1 MKKYIRPILLLL
13 CVILTVGPL
22 AACKKDSGDGDT
34 TTTPT
39 TTAKPKEGLKI
50 DKELIV
56 LAVGQSESLT
66 VTKLSTGEQTLA
78 VIWSTDNDEVAR
90 VDTSGKV
97 TALAEGKATITA
109 STIDNKYSVKCEIT
123 VSASV
128 VGLKLPEQI
137 TLSIGESSKL
147 TAETIPA
154 GIDVSLKWQSTVDSV
169 VMVSDDGTVTGL
181 MSGTS
186 SVIVSTLDGSY
197 MAACSVTVLNSI
209 VSLTFNESTVK
220 LNVGVSKKLDLT
232 VLPADAT
239 TAQFTFESS
248 NPNVATVSEGGVV
261 TAVSVGT
268 VTIKC
273 TAQNGV
279 TASCTVQV
287 TMAATSL
294 TLDLSELTVEI
305 NATAK
310 LTATVFPENAT
321 VTELAWTTS
330 DPSIVKVASDGTITA
345 LKVGT
350 ATVTVS
356 LPDGGIS
363 TDCVITV
370 IDPSVSITFDSTD
383 ITLKLGSESEDHMTL
398 VPIVTPENPNE
409 TFTWTSSDDKI
420 VSVSSSGI
428 IRAKELGTA
437 VITVKCS
444 SGAVASVNV
453 TVEKAPIVI
462 PVEKVEVSS
471 PLLSEGFVTVTEGR
485 YIDVTVTFV
494 PSSATDKEYTFE
506 ITGSAVKI
514 KDGKLY
520 ALKEGAATV
529 KVVANNNGKK
539 VKSDAI
545 VISVSALG
553 DADKDRVLAE
563 YKVKLSAEN
572 TLNATNIAD
581 IKAKY
586 ESDIKSIKSS
596 IAAITTTEDDL
607 AAEKSLLAV
616 YEAKLKSAQDEG
628 NADEI
633 AKWQSNVD
641 DSKAQIKLLE
651 DDLETKST
659 LESSLK
665 SKQSKLD
672 DELKSEDERH
682 NQVIDKLKDEYDYI
696 LRYDK

>member
-13 CVILTVGPL
+13 CVILTIAPL
-22 AACKKDSGDGDT
+22 AACKKDNEGDIT
-34 TTTPT
+34 TAPT
-39 TTAKPKEGLKI
+39 TTAKPQEGLKI
-50 DKELIV
+50 DKEQLV
-56 LAVGQSESLT
+56 LAIGQSETLT
-66 VTKLSTGEQTLA
+66 VTKLSTGEQTLTVLWA
-78 VIWSTDNDEVAR
+78 SDNENVAK
-90 VDTSGKV
+90 VDASGKV
-97 TALAEGKATITA
+97 TALSEGKATITA
-109 STIDNKYSVKCEIT
+109 STMDSKYSVKCEVS

-128 VGLKLPEQI
+128 VGLRLPEQI

-154 GIDVSLKWQSTVDSV
+154 GLDVSLKWQSTVEGV
-169 VMVSDDGTVTGL
+169 VMVSDDGTITGL

-186 SVIVSTLDGSY
+186 SVIVSTLDGKY
-197 MAACSVTVLNSI
+197 MAACSVTVTNPI
-209 VSLTFNESTVK
+209 VSISFDESIVK

-232 VLPADAT
+232 ILPSDAT
-239 TAQFTFESS
+239 NAQFTFESS
-248 NPNVATVSEGGVV
+248 NPNVASVSEGGVV
-261 TAVSVGT
+261 TAASVGT

-294 TLDLSELTVEI
+294 TLDLSELTLEI
-305 NATAK
+305 DATSK
-310 LTATVFPENAT
+310 LTATIFPEDAT
-321 VTELAWTTS
+321 ITELTWTIS
-330 DPSIVKVASDGTITA
+330 DPSIVSVADDGTVTA

-356 LPDGGIS
+356 LPDGSIS
-363 TDCVITV
+363 ADCVVTV
-370 IDPSVSITFDSTD
+370 IDPSVSITFESTD
-383 ITLKLGSESEDHMTL
+383 IILKLGSESEDHMTL

-409 TFTWTSSDDKI
+409 TFTWISSDDKI
-420 VSVSSSGI
+420 VSVSSSGT

-437 VITVKCS
+437 TITVKCS
-444 SGAVASVNV
+444 SGAVATLKV

-471 PLLSEGFVTVTEGR
+471 PLLSEGFVTVTEGQ
-485 YIDVTVTFV
+485 YIDITVAFT
-494 PSSATDKEYTFE
+494 PSSATDKDYTFE

-514 KDGKLY
+514 KDGKLF

-529 KVVANNNGKK
+529 KVVANNNGKN

-545 VISVSALG
+545 VISVNALKN
-553 DADKDRVLAE
+553 ADKDRVLAE
-563 YKVKLSAEN
+563 YKAKLSAEN
-572 TLNATNIAD
+572 TLNAANIAD
-581 IKAKY
+581 IKAKF
-586 ESDIKSIKSS
+586 ENDIKSIKSS
-596 IAAITTTEDDL
+596 IAAITVTEDDL

-616 YEAKLKSAQDEG
+616 YEAKLKSAQDNG
-628 NADEI
+628 DANEI

-641 DSKAQIKLLE
+641 DSKAQIKSLE
-651 DDLETKST
+651 DDLETKSA

-682 NQVIDKLKDEYDYI
+682 NGVVDKLRDEYDYI

>member
-13 CVILTVGPL
+13 CVILAITPL
-22 AACKKDSGDGDT
+22 AACKKDDEGDI

-50 DKELIV
+50 DKEQLV
-56 LAVGQSESLT
+56 LAIGQSETLT
-66 VTKLSTGEQTLA
+66 VTKLSTGEQTLT
-78 VIWSTDNDEVAR
+78 VIWSSDNDEVAK

-109 STIDNKYSVKCEIT
+109 STIDNKYSVKCEVS

-154 GIDVSLKWQSTVDSV
+154 GLEVSLKWQSTVESV
-169 VMVSDDGTVTGL
+169 VMVSDDGTITGL

-186 SVIVSTLDGSY
+186 SVIVSTLDGKY
-197 MAACSVTVLNSI
+197 MAACSVIVTNPI
-209 VSLTFNESTVK
+209 VSIAFNESTVK

-232 VLPADAT
+232 ILPADAT
-239 TAQFTFESS
+239 NAQFTFESS
-248 NPNVATVSEGGVV
+248 NPNVASVSEGGVV

-287 TMAATSL
+287 TMTATSL
-294 TLDLSELTVEI
+294 TLDRSELTLDI
-305 NATAK
+305 NAASK
-310 LTATVFPENAT
+310 LVATILPENAT
-321 VTELAWTTS
+321 VNGLDWTSS
-330 DPSIVKVASDGTITA
+330 DPSIVSVADDGTVTA

-356 LPDGGIS
+356 LSDGGIS
-363 TDCVITV
+363 ADCVVTV
-370 IDPSVSITFDSTD
+370 IDPSVSITFETTD
-383 ITLKLGSESEDHMTL
+383 IILKLGSESEDHMTL
-398 VPIVTPENPNE
+398 VPIVAPENPNE
-409 TFTWTSSDDKI
+409 TFTWTSSNDKI

-437 VITVKCS
+437 TITVKCS
-444 SGAVASVNV
+444 SGAVATLNV

-471 PLLSEGFVTVTEGR
+471 PLLSEGFVTVTEGQ
-485 YIDVTVTFV
+485 YIDITVTFT
-494 PSSATDKEYTFE
+494 PSSATDKEYIFE

-520 ALKEGAATV
+520 AIKQGAATV
-529 KVVANNNGKK
+529 KIVANNNGKK

-545 VISVSALG
+545 VISVNALG

-563 YKVKLSAEN
+563 YKAKLSAEN
-572 TLNATNIAD
+572 TLNAANIAD

-586 ESDIKSIKSS
+586 ENDIKSIKSS
-596 IAAITTTEDDL
+596 IAAITATEDDL

-616 YEAKLKSAQDEG
+616 YEAKLKGAQDNG
-628 NADEI
+628 DADEI

-641 DSKAQIKLLE
+641 DSKAQIKSLE
-651 DDLETKST
+651 NDLETKST
-659 LESSLK
+659 LETSLK

-672 DELKSEDERH
+672 NELESEDERH
-682 NQVIDKLKDEYDYI
+682 NGVVNKLKDEYDYI